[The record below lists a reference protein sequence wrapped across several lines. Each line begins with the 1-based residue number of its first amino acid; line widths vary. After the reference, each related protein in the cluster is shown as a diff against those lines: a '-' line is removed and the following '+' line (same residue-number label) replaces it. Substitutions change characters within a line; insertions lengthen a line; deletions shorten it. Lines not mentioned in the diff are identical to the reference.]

1 MLYSTNIS
9 RHAQHITFLSIIDPY
24 TMFSGRANLVYTLC
38 SHILQ
43 SFQRKEV
50 HPMGLVGWIILG
62 ALAGWIASMFTGN
75 NRRMGLAANII
86 VGVIGSSIG
95 GFVFNLLG
103 GHGVTGLNLWSLIVA
118 VVGSVILL
126 TVANA
131 IRK

>member
-1 MLYSTNIS
+1 
-9 RHAQHITFLSIIDPY
+9 
-24 TMFSGRANLVYTLC
+24 
-38 SHILQ
+38 
-43 SFQRKEV
+43 
-50 HPMGLVGWIILG
+50 MGLIGWLFLG
-62 ALAGWIASMFTGN
+62 ALAGWIASTFTGN

-118 VVGSVILL
+118 VAGSVILL
-126 TVANA
+126 TIVNA

>member
-1 MLYSTNIS
+1 
-9 RHAQHITFLSIIDPY
+9 
-24 TMFSGRANLVYTLC
+24 
-38 SHILQ
+38 
-43 SFQRKEV
+43 
-50 HPMGLVGWIILG
+50 MGLIGWLVLG
-62 ALAGWIASMFTGN
+62 ALAGWIASMFTGD

-118 VVGSVILL
+118 VLGSVILL
-126 TVANA
+126 AIVNA

>member
-1 MLYSTNIS
+1 
-9 RHAQHITFLSIIDPY
+9 
-24 TMFSGRANLVYTLC
+24 
-38 SHILQ
+38 
-43 SFQRKEV
+43 
-50 HPMGLVGWIILG
+50 MGLIGWIILG

-75 NRRMGLAANII
+75 NRRMGIFANII

-103 GHGVTGLNLWSLIVA
+103 GHGVTGYNLWSLIVA

-126 TVANA
+126 TVVNA

>member
-1 MLYSTNIS
+1 
-9 RHAQHITFLSIIDPY
+9 
-24 TMFSGRANLVYTLC
+24 
-38 SHILQ
+38 
-43 SFQRKEV
+43 
-50 HPMGLVGWIILG
+50 MGLVGWIILG

-86 VGVIGSSIG
+86 VGVIGSSVG
-95 GFVFNLLG
+95 GFIFNLLG

-126 TVANA
+126 AVVSA